1 MPSIFK
7 RAIAVTRTRLEAARE
22 RRGLPV
28 PVGSVDF
35 GSLQRTEPISRMFG
49 LDRGVPID
57 RYYME
62 RFLRQS
68 SSAIHGHVLE
78 IAERTY
84 TERFGGSRVTKSDVL
99 HLTGESPA
107 TTIVADLTSATSI
120 GDDTFDCIVLTQ
132 TLQFIFDIQAA
143 ISELHRILKPGGCVL
158 ATATGISQISR
169 YDADRWGD
177 YWRLTDQSARRLF
190 ERYFRSEDVHVTTYG
205 NVLAATSFLEGLAT
219 SELSRAELDVQDDDY
234 QLVIGIKAV
243 KACR

>member
-107 TTIVADLTSATSI
+107 TTI

-143 ISELHRILKPGGCVL
+143 ISELHRILKPGGGVL

-190 ERYFRSEDVHVTTYG
+190 ERHFRPENVDVTTYG

-219 SELSRAELDVQDDDY
+219 SELSRAAGL
-234 QLVIGIKAV
+234 K
-243 KACR
+243 